1 MPRRNRIDPWGDLHP
16 VSSRGLLTGNR
27 GCLVN
32 AYGQLN
38 VHHRGSLWISCVTEF
53 GGRRQPLDDPHRWT
67 PLFFLDEAVALAAGH
82 RPCGYCRPD
91 AYLSFRDAVAL
102 SDERDFHGALDV
114 SPDRRTGK
122 PSASELNRRLQSER
136 LRPGRGLTHAADRR
150 LWTAEI
156 AGLPSGTVIVAGND
170 DAMLLGAETR
180 QPFTFAGWGPVLAR
194 PRRGEVL
201 VLTPPTIVAAL
212 QHGYLP
218 LLDGTAVA

>member
-32 AYGQLN
+32 AYGQLT

-82 RPCGYCRPD
+82 RPCGYCRRD
-91 AYLSFRDAVAL
+91 AYLSFRDAVAW
-102 SDERDFHGALDV
+102 SDASDVHGALDV
-114 SPDRRTGK
+114 SPDRGTGK

-136 LRPGRGLTHAADRR
+136 LRPGRGLIRAADRR
-150 LWTAEI
+150 LWTADI
-156 AGLPSGTVIVAGND
+156 SGLPGGTVIVAGND
-170 DAMLLGAETR
+170 GAMLLGSETK
-180 QPFTFAGWGPVLAR
+180 QPFAFAGWGPARAR
-194 PRRGEVL
+194 PRSGEVR

-212 QHGYLP
+212 RCGYHP
-218 LLDGTAVA
+218 LLDGSAVA